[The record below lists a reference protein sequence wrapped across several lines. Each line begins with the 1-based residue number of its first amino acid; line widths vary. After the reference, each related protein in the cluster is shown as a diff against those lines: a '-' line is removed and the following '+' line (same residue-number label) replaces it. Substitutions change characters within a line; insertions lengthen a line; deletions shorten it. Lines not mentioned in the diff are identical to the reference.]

1 MPKLYQCVEC
11 GNEFYINNGQLPYI
25 DEKNRTV
32 CDSCHHEWRKACGF
46 NTEKGTP
53 TTSFNEPT
61 HYHQGQMDTIEFLQK
76 GFPPEVCMGFFLG
89 NVIKYA
95 QRANYKNGVED
106 FEKMVDYANRA
117 LDWYKRRY
125 VE

>member
-1 MPKLYQCVEC
+1 MPNLYKPHPFEDEIRRQVIKGKVQDMMETLPKL
-11 GNEFYINNGQLPYI
+11 
-25 DEKNRTV
+25 
-32 CDSCHHEWRKACGF
+32 
-46 NTEKGTP
+46 P
-53 TTSFNEPT
+53 TTFNEPT